1 MYKSMKPQSSMIGVF
16 LLQLEMKKK
25 HTIVVG
31 ASPNPMRYSNR
42 AVEMLRSADH
52 PVEAVGLREG
62 QISDVQITKEL
73 KPFKDVDTVTLYVG
87 PKNQAYW
94 KEYIKGLKPK
104 RVIFNPGTEN
114 GDFQKELTKE
124 GIEVEEACT
133 LVLLSMGS
141 Y

>member
-1 MYKSMKPQSSMIGVF
+1 MKT
-16 LLQLEMKKK
+16 K
-25 HTIVVG
+25 HTVVIG
-31 ASPNPMRYSNR
+31 ASPNRSRYSYR
-42 AVEMLRSADH
+42 AVEMLKSADH

-62 QISDVQITKEL
+62 DISGVKITKDL
-73 KPFKDVDTVTLYVG
+73 KHFDGVDTVSLYVG
-87 PKNQAYW
+87 PRNQDYW
-94 KEYIKGLKPK
+94 KDYIKDLKPK

-114 GDFQKELTKE
+114 DDFQDELTKE

>member
-1 MYKSMKPQSSMIGVF
+1 
-16 LLQLEMKKK
+16 MKKK
-25 HTIVVG
+25 HTVVIG

-42 AVEMLRSADH
+42 AVEMLKSADH

-62 QISDVQITKEL
+62 DISGIQITKEL
-73 KPFKDVDTVTLYVG
+73 KPFEGVDTVSLYVG
-87 PKNQAYW
+87 PRNQDYW
-94 KEYIKGLKPK
+94 KDYIKGLKPK

-114 GDFQKELTKE
+114 DEFQDELEKE

>member
-1 MYKSMKPQSSMIGVF
+1 VQTVEIM
-16 LLQLEMKKK
+16 MKKK
-25 HTIVVG
+25 HTVVVG

-42 AVEMLRSADH
+42 AVEMLKSADH

-62 QISDVQITKEL
+62 QISGVQITKEL
-73 KPFKDVDTVTLYVG
+73 KPFENVDTVSLYVG
-87 PKNQAYW
+87 PRNQDYW
-94 KEYIKGLKPK
+94 KDYIKSLTPK

-114 GDFQKELTKE
+114 DDFQEELTKE

-133 LVLLSMGS
+133 LVLLQMGS